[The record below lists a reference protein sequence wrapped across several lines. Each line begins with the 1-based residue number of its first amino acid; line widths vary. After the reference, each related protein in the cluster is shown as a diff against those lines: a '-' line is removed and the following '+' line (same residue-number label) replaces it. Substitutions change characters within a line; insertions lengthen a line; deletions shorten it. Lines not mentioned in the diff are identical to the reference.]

1 MAKILIVDDEPRIR
15 ELIRENL
22 QYSGY
27 TCEEAGDGS
36 AALSLLTG
44 GGYDLVILDL
54 MMPFMD
60 GMTCLREMRTRRI
73 NTPVIILTARGE
85 EYDKLAGLEGG
96 ADDYVVKPFSPREL
110 VARVKAV
117 LNRTM
122 PRTEASDSTMTFGE
136 LSIDT
141 ASHTV
146 KVSGE
151 EVSLTPKEFDLLVF
165 LASNKGI
172 ALSREKILQKVWNY
186 DYFGEDRTVDTHVK
200 MLRGHLGKCRGYIAT
215 VWGIGYKFDPD
226 AARYAEALLFMRQT
240 SKTRRT
246 IGIRGQLMGFLCFI
260 CLLLVG
266 LFWFLS
272 TQLLEPLYTTH
283 IQKQLTEQAEAI
295 VARMDEAIG
304 KGETLSYWAF
314 GSRLYVNNT
323 FFNALRD
330 DIFELGGMS
339 SFCIDISDTT
349 LRQIFKVDNLSYC
362 NLHRTRPT
370 DTADEQT
377 AYTTARAM
385 RQLCRESGGTVV
397 RKINP
402 PTPSGSVQLMVGRM
416 TSDGNYTV
424 LVTTS
429 LMHVAEAGKVLSTV
443 LPLAAALIFAFSMSA
458 AWLFSEWFTKPLR
471 ALSGAARQ
479 VAQGN
484 YAVHV
489 DSVRNDEL
497 GDLAQEFNHMA
508 KEVQH
513 ASQMQR
519 DLLANVS
526 HDLRTPLTL
535 IKGYAETVR
544 DLTGDD
550 KKHRDEQMNII
561 VDETDRLTALV
572 SSVMELSKVTS
583 GALKCEKVHFDMG
596 QLCDEVSE
604 RYDAVCAQNG
614 WQLKLEIPD
623 EELPVYADPDMMQRA
638 LHNLLGNAMHHIGE
652 DGIFVLRALRCPEGV
667 RVEVEDH
674 GPGISAEDLPYIF
687 DRYYR
692 SRSDAGKQGTGLGL
706 SITKAIFQQHGFR
719 FGVHSTV
726 GKGTVF
732 WFIMTDTEDAAA
744 Q

>member
-1 MAKILIVDDEPRIR
+1 
-15 ELIRENL
+15 
-22 QYSGY
+22 
-27 TCEEAGDGS
+27 
-36 AALSLLTG
+36 
-44 GGYDLVILDL
+44 
-54 MMPFMD
+54 
-60 GMTCLREMRTRRI
+60 
-73 NTPVIILTARGE
+73 
-85 EYDKLAGLEGG
+85 
-96 ADDYVVKPFSPREL
+96 
-110 VARVKAV
+110 
-117 LNRTM
+117 
-122 PRTEASDSTMTFGE
+122 
-136 LSIDT
+136 
-141 ASHTV
+141 
-146 KVSGE
+146 
-151 EVSLTPKEFDLLVF
+151 
-165 LASNKGI
+165 
-172 ALSREKILQKVWNY
+172 
-186 DYFGEDRTVDTHVK
+186 
-200 MLRGHLGKCRGYIAT
+200 
-215 VWGIGYKFDPD
+215 
-226 AARYAEALLFMRQT
+226 MRQT

-283 IQKQLTEQAEAI
+283 IQKQLTEQADAI

-443 LPLAAALIFAFSMSA
+443 LPLAAALIFAFSCRRHGCSVNGSQS
-458 AWLFSEWFTKPLR
+458 LCGLSPGLR
-471 ALSGAARQ
+471 GRWRRATTPSMWTRCGTTSWATWPRSSTHGKRGPARLPDAARP
-479 VAQGN
+479 AG
-484 YAVHV
+484 
-489 DSVRNDEL
+489 
-497 GDLAQEFNHMA
+497 
-508 KEVQH
+508 
-513 ASQMQR
+513 
-519 DLLANVS
+519 NVS

-614 WQLKLEIPD
+614 WQLNLEIPD
-623 EELPVYADPDMMQRA
+623 EELPVCADPDMMQRA

-732 WFIMTDTEDAAA
+732 WFIMTDTEEVSS
-744 Q
+744 

>member
-1 MAKILIVDDEPRIR
+1 
-15 ELIRENL
+15 
-22 QYSGY
+22 
-27 TCEEAGDGS
+27 
-36 AALSLLTG
+36 
-44 GGYDLVILDL
+44 
-54 MMPFMD
+54 
-60 GMTCLREMRTRRI
+60 
-73 NTPVIILTARGE
+73 
-85 EYDKLAGLEGG
+85 
-96 ADDYVVKPFSPREL
+96 
-110 VARVKAV
+110 
-117 LNRTM
+117 
-122 PRTEASDSTMTFGE
+122 
-136 LSIDT
+136 
-141 ASHTV
+141 
-146 KVSGE
+146 
-151 EVSLTPKEFDLLVF
+151 
-165 LASNKGI
+165 
-172 ALSREKILQKVWNY
+172 
-186 DYFGEDRTVDTHVK
+186 
-200 MLRGHLGKCRGYIAT
+200 
-215 VWGIGYKFDPD
+215 
-226 AARYAEALLFMRQT
+226 MRQT

-260 CLLLVG
+260 CFLLVG

-283 IQKQLTEQAEAI
+283 IQKQLTEQADAI
-295 VARMDEAIG
+295 VQKLDDAIADG
-304 KGETLSYWAF
+304 QTLSYWGF
-314 GSRLYVNNT
+314 GSQLYVNSQ
-323 FFNALRD
+323 FFNQLGSE
-330 DIFELGGMS
+330 IYENGGMS
-339 SFCIDISDTT
+339 SFCVDISDVT
-349 LRQIFKVDNLSYC
+349 LRQIFKVENLSYC

-370 DTADEQT
+370 DENSELPS
-377 AYTTARAM
+377 YSTARAM
-385 RQLCRESGGTVV
+385 RQLCRESGGAVV
-397 RKINP
+397 QTLNP
-402 PTPSGSVQLMVGRM
+402 PRLSGSAQLLVGRI
-416 TSDGNYTV
+416 TADGSYTV

-429 LMHVAEAGKVLSTV
+429 LMHVSEAGEVMSTV

-471 ALSGAARQ
+471 QLSGAARQ
-479 VAQGN
+479 VAQGD
-484 YAVHV
+484 YAVQV
-489 DSVRNDEL
+489 ETNRRDEL

-614 WQLKLEIPD
+614 WQLKLELPD
-623 EELPVYADPDMMQRA
+623 EELPVCADPDMMQRA

-719 FGVHSTV
+719 FGVQSTL
-726 GKGTVF
+726 GKGTIF
-732 WFIMTDTEDAAA
+732 WFIMNDLPANAAEMA
-744 Q
+744 GQDNQE